1 MLRHPAPSA
10 TTFTPINLAVASLL
24 IALLPQAS
32 AQAQTATTAA
42 TDADLPA
49 VSVSAPKAPKAR
61 EGRASVSGLG
71 DQPEWQQPLQ
81 AQRFGETTLS
91 AAQVKRLADVVKLDA
106 SISDFYNAEGY
117 WDFLSVRGFV
127 LDSTANYRRE
137 GLPIN
142 TQTSISLDNKAAI
155 EVFKGTSG
163 MQAGMSSPGGLVNY
177 LVKRPDGRIR
187 SAELSLTDAGDVL
200 TAVDL
205 GDRFGATQQ
214 YGLRLNAAHERL
226 NTLIENTKGKRD
238 LLALAGDWRIAP
250 GTLVEAEVE
259 YSRREQHSVPGFSM
273 FASTLPSASSIDRK
287 VNTNNQSW
295 ALPVVMQGTTGTL
308 RLTQDLVDT
317 WKAVGTY
324 GEQHTKASDRGAFPY
339 GAPGCVVCDR
349 FSDTGTFMMLSYR
362 SEGEQR
368 RVRSLDAHVSGQFS
382 TGAIKH
388 DVAAGLLRTLSV
400 IDLPMS
406 AFTYTGDGDVTGTV
420 TTPYAAVFDQ
430 PQNNRQER
438 STELYLRDS
447 IQFSEDW
454 RAWAGARRTQLAR
467 AQTLSDNSVPPSK
480 VSQVLGAPW
489 LALGYQ
495 FAPMRQVYASW
506 GEGFEVM
513 QPKFSSTFVPISNSG
528 EVLPALKSRQWEVG
542 VKGLSGQTAW
552 SVDYFH
558 IIRPEASSIVTG
570 TTDGGGVLLPVSTYQ
585 IDGRSRHQG
594 IEGQLRTRISAYSLD
609 LSAMVLNAR
618 REGSLKDGINGKAPT
633 NVPDY
638 TVKLGNGY
646 RVAAVPGLSL
656 QGDIVHE
663 GPRTVDAV
671 NDVRIPAWTRLDA
684 GLALAQNFGS
694 NDVVWR
700 LGVTNLLDTKA
711 WREAPLQ
718 FDHIYLIPM
727 AARTFTASAQ
737 LHY

>member
-1 MLRHPAPSA
+1 MLRHPALCA
-10 TTFTPINLAVASLL
+10 TPISLAVASLL
-24 IALLPQAS
+24 ITLLPVAS
-32 AQAQTATTAA
+32 AQAQSDAA
-42 TDADLPA
+42 QASDADLPA
-49 VSVSAPKAPKAR
+49 VSVSAPKAR

-71 DQPEWQQPLQ
+71 DEPEWQQPLQ
-81 AQRFGETTLS
+81 AQRFGETTLR

-142 TQTSISLDNKAAI
+142 TQTSIALDNKAAI

-187 SAELSLTDAGDVL
+187 SAELSLTDAGDML

-205 GDRFGATQQ
+205 GDRFGASQQ
-214 YGLRLNAAHERL
+214 YGLRINAAHERL
-226 NTLIENTKGKRD
+226 NTHIDNTKGKRD
-238 LLALAGDWRIAP
+238 LLALAGDWRLAP
-250 GTLVEAEVE
+250 GTLIEAEVE
-259 YSRREQHSVPGFSM
+259 YNRREQHSVPGFSM
-273 FASTLPSASSIDRK
+273 FGSTLPSASNIDRK
-287 VNTNNQSW
+287 VNTNNQIW

-308 RLTQDLVDT
+308 RLTQDLVGT

-339 GAPGCVVCDR
+339 GAPGCIVCDR

-400 IDLPMS
+400 IDLPTS
-406 AFTYTGDGDVTGTV
+406 AFTYTGIGDVTGTV
-420 TTPYAAVFDQ
+420 ATPYAAVFDQ

-467 AQTLSDNSVPPSK
+467 AQSLSDDSVAPSK
-480 VSQVLGAPW
+480 VSQVMGSPW

-506 GEGFEVM
+506 GEGIEVM
-513 QPKFSSTFVPISNSG
+513 QSKFSSTFVPISNSG

-542 VKGLSGQTAW
+542 VKGQSGQTAW

-558 IIRPEASSIVTG
+558 IIRPEASSIVTSVNG
-570 TTDGGGVLLPVSTYQ
+570 DGLPVSTYQ

-594 IEGQLRTRISAYSLD
+594 IEGQLRTPISAYSLD
-609 LSAMVLNAR
+609 LSAMMLNAR

-638 TVKLGNGY
+638 TVKIGNGY
-646 RVAAVPGLSL
+646 RVAAVPALSL

-694 NDVVWR
+694 KDVVWR

-711 WREAPLQ
+711 WREAPSQ